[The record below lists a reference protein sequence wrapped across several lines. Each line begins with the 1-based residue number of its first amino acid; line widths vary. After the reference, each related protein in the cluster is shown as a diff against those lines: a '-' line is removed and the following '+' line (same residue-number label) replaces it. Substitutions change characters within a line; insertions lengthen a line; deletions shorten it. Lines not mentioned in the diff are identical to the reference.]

1 MPEAAQ
7 MTTRIRHVSG
17 KGELYE
23 GTTRILEVTYM
34 IQLHEQAVLER
45 EGRARLCV
53 SNLSV
58 TVRTEPD
65 NDIYPYIGRRIVL
78 RLQDGKQILG
88 AIISLTGVFLP
99 HGPLP
104 DGEF

>member
-1 MPEAAQ
+1 
-7 MTTRIRHVSG
+7 MTTRIRHISG

-23 GTTRILEVTYM
+23 GTTRILDVTYI

-45 EGRARLCV
+45 EGRTRLRV
-53 SNLSV
+53 SDLSV
-58 TVRTEPD
+58 TVRSEPD
-65 NDIYPYIGRRIVL
+65 YDIYLYVGRRIIL
-78 RLQDGKQILG
+78 RLRDGKQIAG

-99 HGPLP
+99 YGPLP